1 MPCRIPT
8 REEHSEAIRP
18 RSAKGRVLS
27 MRWRANKGCRA
38 ISDDRWI
45 ILRTLST
52 RSSLRAPSGRQ
63 TPRLAGQA
71 DINRCFP
78 RVKPRRK
85 S

>member
-8 REEHSEAIRP
+8 REERSEAIRP

-45 ILRTLST
+45 TSRKLST
-52 RSSLRAPSGRQ
+52 RSSPRAPSGRQ
-63 TPRLAGQA
+63 TPRLVARLTSIA
-71 DINRCFP
+71 AFRA
-78 RVKPRRK
+78 
-85 S
+85 